1 MNQTK
6 IPIFPSI
13 MCSKPWEIQDYLH
26 AFEESGIS
34 AIHFD
39 VMDGHYVPNI
49 MLGTNTFN
57 DIRSMTDLPIDVHL
71 MCVEPERYVPYFK
84 FREGDWVSFHP
95 EVCNQSYRLMQNLRS
110 QGVRSG
116 LALSPGISVG
126 YLEECLS
133 VLDFVLIMAVNP
145 GFAGQKMVPD
155 HLDKIRRIRDVVGAA
170 DHKIEIIVDGNTT
183 VENAKN
189 MYRAGATGFV
199 TGTSSMMH
207 EGAAGFTRL
216 YREYCQALQAANS

>member
-1 MNQTK
+1 
-6 IPIFPSI
+6 
-13 MCSKPWEIQDYLH
+13 MCSKAWEIKDYLH
-26 AFEESGIS
+26 AFEQVGVS
-34 AIHFD
+34 AVHFD

-57 DIRSMTDLPIDVHL
+57 DIHATTNLPIDVHL
-71 MCVEPERYVPYFK
+71 MCVEPERYISYFK
-84 FREGDWVSFHP
+84 FQEGDWVSFHP
-95 EVCNQSYRLMQNLRS
+95 EVCNQSYRLMQNLHDKGLRA
-110 QGVRSG
+110 G
-116 LALSPGISVG
+116 LALSPGISVS

-155 HLDKIRRIRDVVGAA
+155 HLDKIRRVCRAVGRA

-183 VENAKN
+183 AENAKD
-189 MYRAGATGFV
+189 MHHAGATGFV

-207 EGAAGFTRL
+207 EGAAGFVRL
-216 YREYCQALQAANS
+216 YHEYCAALQTVNS